1 MARALASSMSLAL
14 LALVAGC
21 QALPLVEPP
30 QPVARAAARLEL
42 RWPAAGRRALLGV
55 TPTKQARITIQ
66 GAGITQPI
74 VRDVP
79 ITPGAEAAATL
90 VEIPTGLLRLVTV
103 QFLTDA
109 GAVVDGLHF
118 GGYGDIEPGVV
129 RLALSERSTL
139 YHDVYLAWQARYGA
153 PASSSLST
161 TVLESVVNDL
171 LERFRVPSP
180 RLVDVGA
187 VADALKEAT
196 TKNLPAPQEAW
207 VSKPA
212 YVSVGFLDFPSGTG
226 VAVSVNDAISAPV
239 VSLRG
244 EPVLL
249 GPIAPR
255 AEDYTLRLTP
265 LAANVGPDLAPQEV
279 PFRVS
284 QEALAPRMPSMTF
297 SRSSVGDRLPVRVGG
312 GMCLTLGGGAERLY
326 MLGGLEQ
333 PAGMAPGITGEPRVA
348 AATEAYRYTRAG
360 KWEPANP
367 LPTSFP
373 WFGAGV
379 AAVGDKIYVFGGQ
392 VAGLGTDRVHVV
404 DAAGAAPATM
414 LDAPLTLSQQ
424 RYPKAPTV
432 LLSEC
437 AAARLGDQI
446 LVAGGYTHIPN
457 RPDIDP
463 EPFTE
468 MLAFLPASGTFEPNP
483 PPGLPEGSER
493 ASPASAVVGSDWYLL
508 GGWNGNGP
516 SGLVHRFSSG
526 AWQEVAPMPTPRAHA
541 AAVVVAGK
549 VWVIGGEERNDVPS
563 RAVEVYD
570 PATDTWT
577 LRAPLRTAR
586 LRPAAG
592 AMDGGKRIVVAG
604 GLTGTHVSEL
614 GLPLPADATEEL
626 TP

>member
-1 MARALASSMSLAL
+1 M
-14 LALVAGC
+14 
-21 QALPLVEPP
+21 
-30 QPVARAAARLEL
+30 ARLEL
-42 RWPAAGRRALLGV
+42 RWPAPASRRALLGV

-66 GAGITQPI
+66 GAGIAQPI

-79 ITPGAEAAATL
+79 IAMGGSPAATL
-90 VEIPTGLLRLVTV
+90 VEVPTGLMRLVTV
-103 QFLTDA
+103 RFLTDA
-109 GAVVDGLHF
+109 GAVVDGIHF
-118 GGYGDIEPGVV
+118 GGYDDIDAGVS
-129 RLALSERSTL
+129 RLTLSERSTL
-139 YHDVYLAWQARYGA
+139 YHDVYLEWQARYA
-153 PASSSLST
+153 ATAKSPLSAQ
-161 TVLESVVNDL
+161 VIEAVVNDL
-171 LERFRVPSP
+171 LERFRVASP
-180 RLVDVGA
+180 RLVDVAA
-187 VADALKEAT
+187 VAAALNEVT
-196 TKNLPAPQEAW
+196 TKNLPAVKEEW
-207 VSKPA
+207 VAKPA
-212 YVSVGFLDFPSGTG
+212 YLSVGFLDFPSGTG

-239 VSLRG
+239 VSMRG
-244 EPVLL
+244 EPVVL

-255 AEDYTLRLTP
+255 AQDYTLRLTP
-265 LAANVGPDLAPQEV
+265 LATNVGPDLAPQEV

-297 SRSSVGDRLPVRVGG
+297 SRSTAGDKLPVRVGG
-312 GMCLTLGGGAERLY
+312 GMCLTLGGTEERLY
-326 MLGGLEQ
+326 VLGGLEQ

-348 AATEAYRYTRAG
+348 KATEAYRYTRSG
-360 KWEPANP
+360 KWTSANALPA
-367 LPTSFP
+367 SFP

-379 AAVGDKIYVFGGQ
+379 AAVDSKIYVFGGQ
-392 VAGLGTDRVHVV
+392 VGGMGIDRVHVV
-404 DAAGAAPATM
+404 DTAGSGAATL
-414 LDAPLTLSQQ
+414 LDAPMTISQQ

-446 LVAGGYTHIPN
+446 LVAGGYTQIKN

-468 MLAFLPASGTFEPNP
+468 MLAFLPASGTFEANP

-516 SGLVHRFSSG
+516 SGLVHRFTG
-526 AWQEVAPMPTPRAHA
+526 GTWQAKAAMPTPRAHA
-541 AAVVVAGK
+541 TAVVVGGK
-549 VWVIGGEERNDVPS
+549 IWVIGGEERNDVPS

-586 LRPAAG
+586 VRPAAG
-592 AMDGGKRIVVAG
+592 AVEGGKKIVVAG
-604 GLTGTHVSEL
+604 GLTGTHVSDL